1 MFVKHR
7 KGISFAI
14 TMALILSLCPLSVF
28 AQSTELLNPNYNYIT
43 DVEITG
49 TTPSGSGVTPNISVA
64 VTALHNNN
72 NLIAGIIVPKDQ
84 WDAATATSVDDL
96 LSYQGSKTDPTDG
109 FGFGTIDLVG
119 NGDPNDYV
127 IQDYWT
133 FAEAAATNT
142 TVTLTWTDNPLPKQA
157 EKYFILLWSAS
168 STTGSGNEANYYG
181 FTFALD
187 ANGNLA
193 KDPMDPP
200 QSLALNAVTTNT
212 TYGGFTGTITATG
225 AAVTSMIDHYVVDI
239 YQGGVKKKT
248 VEVPTS
254 GGLTF
259 SVPLETG
266 TIDADKSY
274 TASVSAI
281 ALDGAAK
288 GDSVWVD
295 STAPVTPAKAKFAA
309 PAAATLAASGT
320 TQNILKLNEQTV
332 PTGAKVQYQI
342 QDQGVVGSSSVGVY
356 SSWTDLT
363 GWSISG
369 LTQNHNYKVKLKFVP
384 NGAHGGTNY
393 SVNYDESNESAES
406 AALATKDLT
415 AQTITFA
422 GLTDP
427 VNAVYGDGTSA
438 YQATI
443 SPQAIGQT
451 QTITYGSSNAD
462 VVSVN
467 SSGTIKIVGVGTA
480 TITASAPAVGMYA
493 GGSASY
499 TVNVSPKA
507 LTVNASAKKVY
518 DGNNTLTLGALET
531 GYTLSGKMDGDDVS
545 IATLTGTFRTADV
558 HSSSAAAISA
568 VTLTGA
574 KAGNYTL
581 TTGGVTINGAIEKLA
596 IAGNPEFTMTY
607 DANSD
612 GAAQVNDVYT
622 ITMGS
627 MTAVNLDIARDLDI
641 QWLRNGSTISGATG
655 ETYTVTAADLDQNIS
670 VSVKAKSGSNYKTD
684 AALVSGT
691 QVPGRVALSG
701 TMTISGSA
709 ISGSALGLDISGLNS
724 GRVTYADLSYQ
735 WLRNGTV
742 IAGANTSTYAIQ
754 QPDLGTTIT
763 AIATALP
770 SSDYTGTV
778 TAAGKHV
785 TPEAPDSMTAS
796 LAPGNGSATGT
807 WSARANGDPVTYH
820 YKLTFN
826 DPGTTIAR
834 TRYVYETSSGG
845 ATGAAVVTDS
855 AVADYIF
862 ASPAGIDWYNPLGTG
877 VTTGT
882 AYKVLSRT
890 ADPYTSG
897 GGIKEKDSGSTA
909 DTSKVFSGLTNGV
922 EYTLEVYARNVIGT
936 TAAVTAKAKPEA
948 TTPGKRPGGGGGGG
962 GSVETTKYTVTYD
975 AGDHGTI
982 AEKTEQVEKD
992 KSPKGVKVTAD
1003 EGWVFAGWS
1012 KDGKT
1017 VIDLKDVKVT
1027 GAMKLIAVY
1036 EKDDKIVIPD
1046 SVPDDLRFLQVSKE
1060 EISGGY
1066 VNGYQDGTFRPDNAI
1081 TRAEVAAI
1089 VAKTINYE
1097 KEEGKSYTNTPF
1109 GDVARS
1115 EWYADDIGF
1124 VASLGVIAGYKDG
1137 TFKPNS
1143 NITRAEFVTMAMKID
1158 RVVNSGK
1165 SFKDMSD
1172 ADWYAE
1178 YVKSAAE
1185 KGYATGYLDGTFR
1198 PNNPITRAEAVTII
1212 NSIIGLEPGAGQM
1225 SFTDVPESHWAYS
1238 NIKAAAGK

>member
-1 MFVKHR
+1 MHKKEKR
-7 KGISFAI
+7 GIAFLLVLLL
-14 TMALILSLCPLSVF
+14 LIASLPAMVY
-28 AQSTELLNPNYNYIT
+28 AQDNDTGATNNGNYLT
-43 DVEITG
+43 GVEITG
-49 TTPSGSGVTPNISVA
+49 TVDMGTTVKPEIYVNTGSMHSPVKDIHYIILLQSELDAAIADVGDFDSFLAYHGNDNYTGGEAFGFENCTEITTIYPGKESNVAASGTNIKFVDVVPALPKKAENYFILMWSKSAGSG
-64 VTALHNNN
+64 
-72 NLIAGIIVPKDQ
+72 AGQ
-84 WDAATATSVDDL
+84 LANYW
-96 LSYQGSKTDPTDG
+96 G
-109 FGFGTIDLVG
+109 FGF
-119 NGDPNDYV
+119 
-127 IQDYWT
+127 
-133 FAEAAATNT
+133 
-142 TVTLTWTDNPLPKQA
+142 
-157 EKYFILLWSAS
+157 S
-168 STTGSGNEANYYG
+168 
-181 FTFALD
+181 LD
-187 ANGNLA
+187 ANGNLV

-212 TYGGFTGTITATG
+212 TYGGFTGTITPTG
-225 AAVTSMIDHYVVDI
+225 GAVTSMIDHYVVDI

-254 GGLTF
+254 GGFTF

-266 TIDADKSY
+266 IIDADKSY

-281 ALDGAAK
+281 ALSSADK

-295 STAPVTPAKAKFAA
+295 STASVTPAKAKFAA

-320 TQNILKLNEQTV
+320 TQNTLKLNEQTV

-342 QDQGVVGSSSVGVY
+342 QDQGVVGSPSVGVY

-545 IATLTGTFRTADV
+545 IGTLTGTFRTADV
-558 HSSSAAAISA
+558 HSSTAAAISA

-641 QWLRNGSTISGATG
+641 QWLRNGSAISGATG

-701 TMTISGSA
+701 TLTISGSA

-796 LAPGNGSATGT
+796 LAPGNGSAAGT

-962 GSVETTKYTVTYD
+962 SVETTKYTVTYD

-982 AEKTEQVEKD
+982 AEKTEQVEKE

-1089 VAKTINYE
+1089 MAKTVNYK
-1097 KEEGKSYTNTPF
+1097 KEEDKSYTNTPF
-1109 GDVARS
+1109 SDVARS

-1158 RVVNSGK
+1158 RVVNSSK